1 MIYKAMGMVE
11 IFQRKVQI
19 RKKAKDGTWKAKFQR
34 IKVWQGERSSKGD
47 GEAASEVGKR
57 CACMNLGKKVPKKM
71 CQTLLRS
78 RVS

>member
-1 MIYKAMGMVE
+1 MESLV
-11 IFQRKVQI
+11 FR
-19 RKKAKDGTWKAKFQR
+19 R